1 MLKNPK
7 QLKYIAPFNIPNSKS
22 GDIEIK
28 NKWHPA
34 DEPII
39 AVSVRTAI
47 FTGQKPLTIT
57 YNRPIPITTLS
68 DKKGTWMITTPAE
81 QVQAHNALRR
91 CKGRVLV
98 GGLGLGYFVKKL
110 QEKDNVTSVV
120 VVEISQDVINLVW
133 KYHQFDQRFQII
145 CTDIKKYLKR
155 YTSNRR
161 FDWVYLD
168 IWRGDGEGQFI
179 NTVLPLKRL
188 VHKTV
193 CNKVSHILSWQEEVM
208 LGQIQTGIQTHLLL
222 ELDKIKSMPKTKF
235 DKTFKGKYLITRKV
249 FWNHLRQYNLN
260 VNEAL
265 NLLPTYINWIR
276 NGMNGEF

>member
-34 DEPII
+34 DEPNT

-57 YNRPIPITTLS
+57 YNRPIPITTLN
-68 DKKGTWMITTPAE
+68 DKKGTWMTTTPAE
-81 QVQAHNALRR
+81 QVQAHNALRK
-91 CKGRVLV
+91 CKGQVLV

-110 QEKDNVTSVV
+110 QEKDNVTSVI

-155 YTSNRR
+155 YTSRR
-161 FDWVYLD
+161 EFNWVYLD

-179 NTVLPLKRL
+179 DTVLPLKRL
-188 VHKTV
+188 AHKYA
-193 CNKVSHILSWQEEVM
+193 CNKINHILSWQEEVM
-208 LGQIQTGIQTHLLL
+208 LGQIQIGIQTSIVLQLN
-222 ELDKIKSMPKTKF
+222 EIKDMPKKEF
-235 DKTFKGKYLITRKV
+235 NNIFGGKYQITRKI
-249 FWNHLRQYNLN
+249 FWNHTRQHNLN
-260 VNEAL
+260 TNEAL
-265 NLLPTYINWIR
+265 NLLPTYMVWIR